1 MPTLTGPGIDPT
13 LAGPADVFV
22 SGTDLGMP
30 IPPAPEPGP
39 DWEAGS
45 GLPLFQVVLGRAVK
59 REVIGELTTADLDDW
74 CDEVELLAGTAGTI
88 AASSWD
94 PLWEACAETVTMGAD
109 GEPKYTFDP
118 GGFVVW
124 VYEDSAC
131 VWTGRFAEPV
141 SIGGGRVVLPAQGPE
156 SVFNERILGRPEQ
169 LDLLGDRGSFEGYAN
184 EAEMVADGWVFPAGM
199 LYELVADGVSG
210 VQCLRVKGGGW
221 FRSPKATVQGGS
233 ISKAV
238 QGSAFGKWSDAVPV
252 GQPVIRTRVQRTD
265 SLAPS
270 NEDVG
275 FANLGERPDSGEY
288 WSDGPIKSATRT
300 TPQAI
305 THRAWVE
312 CTGWPGHWT
321 SYDVIT
327 IRESVQTGFPPGSER
342 DLSYYVERIHR
353 DLVSRNLGGS
363 PTGLKTT
370 VKSLTG
376 VETSQ
381 RWEHSRRQ
389 FVREILAVV
398 LDADGGPECK
408 ITPGW
413 NLEIH
418 GAGLGSER
426 DDIALSVHDI
436 LEPGWQVD
444 PGARVQDFAV
454 DTGRGSG
461 ALALIAVVSQP
472 FEDDQ
477 WRRYAEV
484 LGPVDRTLNEI
495 ESWTRAHARVAARI
509 QATAEV
515 EVPWHVAKQIVCGD
529 VLWVS
534 QHDGA
539 VAAPTVRMRVLRIR
553 WNAKRYTATLTLGA
567 HDG

>member
-1 MPTLTGPGIDPT
+1 MPAVTETIETVQSVTESTYKWG
-13 LAGPADVFV
+13 FE
-22 SGTDLGMP
+22 TDIEMEF
-30 IPPAPEPGP
+30 APK
-39 DWEAGS
+39 
-45 GLPLFQVVLGRAVK
+45 GLNEEIVRAISARKGRAQ
-59 REVIGELTTADLDDW
+59 
-74 CDEVELLAGTAGTI
+74 
-88 AASSWD
+88 
-94 PLWEACAETVTMGAD
+94 P
-109 GEPKYTFDP
+109 F
-118 GGFVVW
+118 
-124 VYEDSAC
+124 
-131 VWTGRFAEPV
+131 
-141 SIGGGRVVLPAQGPE
+141 
-156 SVFNERILGRPEQ
+156 
-169 LDLLGDRGSFEGYAN
+169 
-184 EAEMVADGWVFPAGM
+184 
-199 LYELVADGVSG
+199 
-210 VQCLRVKGGGW
+210 
-221 FRSPKATVQGGS
+221 
-233 ISKAV
+233 
-238 QGSAFGKWSDAVPV
+238 
-252 GQPVIRTRVQRTD
+252 GQPVIRTRIQRTD

-275 FANLGERPDSGEY
+275 YANLGERPDSGEY

-321 SYDVIT
+321 YYDVIT

-353 DLVSRNLGGS
+353 DLVSRHLGGS

-461 ALALIAVVSQP
+461 ALALI
-472 FEDDQ
+472 
-477 WRRYAEV
+477 
-484 LGPVDRTLNEI
+484 G
-495 ESWTRAHARVAARI
+495 AARLL
-509 QATAEV
+509 AE
-515 EVPWHVAKQIVCGD
+515 
-529 VLWVS
+529 
-534 QHDGA
+534 
-539 VAAPTVRMRVLRIR
+539 AP
-553 WNAKRYTATLTLGA
+553 
-567 HDG
+567 